1 MNSLANSLLFL
12 TEHIKCLY
20 NEGFRYSMKYV
31 NGVKMG
37 QIPLILFKSEYIH
50 THHLLFASLCFLII
64 LDKKSLLRM
73 HQ

>member
-37 QIPLILFKSEYIH
+37 QVPLILFKSDYSYASFAFRFS
-50 THHLLFASLCFLII
+50 LFSNYF
-64 LDKKSLLRM
+64 R
-73 HQ
+73 